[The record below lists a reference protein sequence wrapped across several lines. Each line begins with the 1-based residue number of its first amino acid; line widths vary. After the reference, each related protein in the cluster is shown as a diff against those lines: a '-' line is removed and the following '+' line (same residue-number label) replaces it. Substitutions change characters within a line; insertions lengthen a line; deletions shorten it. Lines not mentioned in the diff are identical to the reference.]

1 MDDYA
6 VTLVYGDSV
15 KEETYCVEEEYWC
28 ADTHV
33 TMQYTLAEYMI
44 GIQSTI

>member
-15 KEETYCVEEEYWC
+15 EEETYCVEEEYWR
-28 ADTHV
+28 TGVHV
-33 TMQYTLAEYMI
+33 TTQYVLAEYTTGML
-44 GIQSTI
+44 STI